1 MKEIIVKS
9 QQELDNIDV
18 NDNVAIKIEFG
29 GVLNPAV
36 VCKHYKYNVEAR
48 ENSNVVAWGNSNVE
62 AWENSNV
69 VARENSNVE
78 ARENSNVEAWENSNV
93 VARENS
99 NVEARE
105 NSNVVAWGNSNVVAC
120 GNSNVVACGNSNVV
134 AWGKSNVEAR
144 ENSNVEARG
153 KSNVVARGN
162 VQVVKCSDYVK
173 IKTAGNARI
182 VYNPRNVEDY
192 MNFYDIKHTKT
203 TALLYKAVHKEGD
216 KYISDYDKDFEYVI
230 GKKVNSRLF
239 DNCVDN
245 ECGQGIHVSH
255 LIRAMD
261 FGNRWNDLAIIE
273 LKVKIKD
280 ILLPNCSNGKVR
292 VPKAEVIR
300 EVPLEECGLYGKI
313 LMTKRCKK

>member
-1 MKEIIVKS
+1 VRENS
-9 QQELDNIDV
+9 
-18 NDNVAIKIEFG
+18 NV
-29 GVLNPAV
+29 V
-36 VCKHYKYNVEAR
+36 AR
-48 ENSNVVAWGNSNVE
+48 ENSNVVAMGNSNVE

-69 VARENSNVE
+69 VAWGNSNV
-78 ARENSNVEAWENSNV
+78 VAWENSNV

-99 NVEARE
+99 NV
-105 NSNVVAWGNSNVVAC
+105 VAWGN
-120 GNSNVVACGNSNVV
+120 
-134 AWGKSNVEAR
+134 
-144 ENSNVEARG
+144 
-153 KSNVVARGN
+153 
-162 VQVVKCSDYVK
+162 VQVAKRSDCAT

-203 TALLYKAVHKEGD
+203 TALLYKAVHKKGD
-216 KYISDYDKDFEYVI
+216 KYISDYNRNFEYVI
-230 GKKVNSRLF
+230 GEKVKSILF

-255 LIRAMD
+255 LNWAMD
-261 FGNRWNDLAIIE
+261 FGNMWNDLAIIE

-292 VPKAEVIR
+292 VPEAEVIR

-313 LMTKRCKK
+313 LMARR